1 MKHTLIIG
9 IAGGSASG
17 KSTFTQRLKKRFGK
31 DVVILHHDNYYRD
44 QTEMDSEERK
54 KINYDHPDSLDTDLL
69 LSHLA
74 DLREG
79 KAISCPVY
87 DFTLNNRSGQTLRI
101 EPAAIIILEGILV
114 LSDPA
119 LREMMDLKIYV
130 DADADDRL
138 ARRILRDVKERKR
151 DLEGII
157 RQYQNTVKPMHSL
170 YVEPAKQEADI
181 VLNGGTNEAAFAMVE
196 AYLEKQLQRFPQT

>member
-17 KSTFTQRLKKRFGK
+17 KSTFTRKLQKRFGK
-31 DVVILHHDNYYRD
+31 DVVVLHHDNYYRD
-44 QTEMDSEERK
+44 QTEMDPEERK

-74 DLREG
+74 LLREG

-101 EPAAIIILEGILV
+101 HPAPIVILEGILV

-119 LREMMDLKIYV
+119 LREMMDLKIFV

-138 ARRILRDVKERKR
+138 ARRILRDVRERKR
-151 DLEGII
+151 DLAGII
-157 RQYQNTVKPMHSL
+157 RQYQNTVKPMHNL

-181 VLNGGTNEAAFAMVE
+181 LLKGGTNETAFAVVE
-196 AYLEKQLQRFPQT
+196 AYLEKWLQ

>member
-1 MKHTLIIG
+1 
-9 IAGGSASG
+9 
-17 KSTFTQRLKKRFGK
+17 
-31 DVVILHHDNYYRD
+31 V
-44 QTEMDSEERK
+44 
-54 KINYDHPDSLDTDLL
+54 
-69 LSHLA
+69 
-74 DLREG
+74 
-79 KAISCPVY
+79 
-87 DFTLNNRSGQTLRI
+87 
-101 EPAAIIILEGILV
+101 ILEGILV

-196 AYLEKQLQRFPQT
+196 AYLEKQLQDPPKPDMGTIYS